1 MFAGH
6 MGAGL
11 VLGSAARDVNV
22 GVFIAAAL
30 LLDFLLWLFV
40 LLGWE
45 SVTIPADFARH
56 HQAEFAF
63 PYSHGLLSSVAWSAA
78 AAGVAR
84 VLYSGPGR
92 WRAAALIGAAV
103 LSHWVLDAVVHRPE
117 LPLAGLG
124 SRHVGLGLWNDM
136 PVALAV
142 ESTLVL
148 AGVVCWF
155 TFGSR
160 PGRYR
165 RIALGTLTAVVMV
178 FTAIGM
184 TEAPAPPSPIAMAA
198 SSLVTL
204 AGICALALWL
214 GKAPART

>member
-11 VLGSAARDVNV
+11 VLGSTARRVNV
-22 GVFIAAAL
+22 GIFIAAAL
-30 LLDFLLWLFV
+30 LLDFLLWVFV

-56 HQAEFAF
+56 HQAQFVF
-63 PYSHGLLSSVAWSAA
+63 PYSHGLLSSVIWSAA
-78 AAGVAR
+78 AAGIALI
-84 VLYSGPGR
+84 LYSGPGR
-92 WRAAALIGAAV
+92 SRAAALIGAAV

-117 LPLAGLG
+117 LPLVGLG
-124 SRHVGLGLWNDM
+124 SHPVGLALWNDM
-136 PVALAV
+136 PLALAV

-148 AGVVCWF
+148 LGVYLF

-160 PGRYR
+160 SGGYR
-165 RIALGTLTAVVMV
+165 PIALGMLTVVVMI

-184 TEAPAPPSPIAMAA
+184 TVAPAPPSPPAMAA
-198 SSLVTL
+198 SSLTTL
-204 AGICALALWL
+204 AAICALALWL
-214 GKAPART
+214 GKAAVRT

>member
-1 MFAGH
+1 VFAGH

-11 VLGSAARDVNV
+11 ALGSAARDVNV
-22 GVFIAAAL
+22 GVFVAAAL
-30 LLDFLLWLFV
+30 LLDLLLWLFV

-45 SVTIPADFARH
+45 SVAIPADFARQ
-56 HQAEFAF
+56 HQAQFVF
-63 PYSHGLLSSVAWSAA
+63 PYSHGLLASVVWSTA
-78 AAGVAR
+78 AAGV
-84 VLYSGPGR
+84 VLIFYSGPGR
-92 WRAAALIGAAV
+92 SRAAALIGVAV

-124 SRHVGLGLWNDM
+124 SHPVGLALWNDM
-136 PVALAV
+136 PVALAL

-148 AGVVCWF
+148 VGVYLF

-160 PGRYR
+160 SGGYR
-165 RIALGTLTAVVMV
+165 AIALGTLAAVVMI

-184 TEAPAPPSPIAMAA
+184 TVAPAPPSPIAMAA
-198 SSLVTL
+198 SSLATL
-204 AGICALALWL
+204 AGLCVLSWWL

>member
-11 VLGSAARDVNV
+11 LLGSTARRVNV
-22 GVFIAAAL
+22 GIFIAAAL

-56 HQAEFAF
+56 HQAEFVF
-63 PYSHGLLSSVAWSAA
+63 PYSHGLLSSVVWSAA
-78 AAGVAR
+78 AAGIA
-84 VLYSGPGR
+84 LILCSGPGR
-92 WRAAALIGAAV
+92 SHAAALIGAAV

-117 LPLAGLG
+117 LPLAGPG
-124 SRHVGLGLWNDM
+124 SHPVGLALWNDM

-148 AGVVCWF
+148 VGVYVF
-155 TFGSR
+155 TLGSR
-160 PGRYR
+160 SGRYR
-165 RIALGTLTAVVMV
+165 TIALGMLAVVVMI

-184 TEAPAPPSPIAMAA
+184 TVAPAPPSPIAMAA
-198 SSLVTL
+198 SSLATL
-204 AGICALALWL
+204 AAVCALALWL
-214 GKAPART
+214 GRAPARA